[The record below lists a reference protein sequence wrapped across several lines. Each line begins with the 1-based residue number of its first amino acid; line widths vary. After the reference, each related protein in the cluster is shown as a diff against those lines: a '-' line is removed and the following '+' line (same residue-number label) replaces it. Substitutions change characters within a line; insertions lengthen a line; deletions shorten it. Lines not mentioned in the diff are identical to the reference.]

1 MPGPYTDGMNVLVQI
16 DPDVCIG
23 AGRCEELEPN
33 AVELG
38 DDGISRPLPG
48 VALTQERAEK
58 ICTNCPSGAISI
70 AGPAPDDVP
79 LAEPG

>member
-1 MPGPYTDGMNVLVQI
+1 MKVFVQI

-23 AGRCEELEPN
+23 VGKCEELEPN

-48 VALTQERAEK
+48 VALPQERAEAIVK
-58 ICTNCPSGAISI
+58 NCPSGAISI
-70 AGPAPDDVP
+70 AGSAPEDAPEADPA
-79 LAEPG
+79 